1 MLNHI
6 TLMGRFTRDPELRRT
21 SSGIACCNFSLAC
34 ERDVAST
41 QTGQRETDFIDC
53 VAWRNTAEFV
63 SKYFSKGSMAAV
75 SGRLQVRSWT
85 DKNGNSRR
93 TAEILCDNIY
103 FGSTKTAATPAA
115 PEPKAPGEEYP
126 ELTDTD
132 EGLPF
137 PF

>member
-6 TLMGRFTRDPELRRT
+6 VIMGRFTHNPELRRT
-21 SSGIACCNFSLAC
+21 SSGIACCNFSIAC
-34 ERDVAST
+34 ERDIAST

-115 PEPKAPGEEYP
+115 PEPQAPGADYREVEY
-126 ELTDTD
+126 TDAD
-132 EGLPF
+132 F

>member
-6 TLMGRFTRDPELRRT
+6 TLMGRLTHNPELRRT

-34 ERDVAST
+34 ERDIAST

-75 SGRLQVRSWT
+75 SGRLQVRTWQ

-103 FGSTKTAATPAA
+103 FGSTKTTQTTPAA
-115 PEPKAPGEEYP
+115 PEIQVLGADYP

-137 PF
+137 

>member
-6 TLMGRFTRDPELRRT
+6 TLMGRLTRDPELRRT

-34 ERDVAST
+34 ERDIAST

-53 VAWRNTAEFV
+53 VAWRNAAEFV

-103 FGSTKTAATPAA
+103 FGSTKTAATTAA
-115 PEPKAPGEEYP
+115 TEPQAPGEEYP

>member
-6 TLMGRFTRDPELRRT
+6 TLMGRLTRDPELRRT

-34 ERDVAST
+34 ERDIAST

-53 VAWRNTAEFV
+53 VAWRNAAEFV

-75 SGRLQVRSWT
+75 SGRLQVRAWP

-115 PEPKAPGEEYP
+115 PEPQAPGEEYP
-126 ELTDTD
+126 ELTDAD

>member
-6 TLMGRFTRDPELRRT
+6 VIMGRFTHNPELRRT

-34 ERDVAST
+34 ERDIAST

-75 SGRLQVRSWT
+75 SGRLQIRSWT

-115 PEPKAPGEEYP
+115 PEPQAPGADYP
-126 ELTDTD
+126 ELTDKD

-137 PF
+137 

>member
-6 TLMGRFTRDPELRRT
+6 VIMGRFTRDPELRRT

-34 ERDVAST
+34 ERDIAST

-103 FGSTKTAATPAA
+103 FGSTKTAATTAA
-115 PEPKAPGEEYP
+115 TEPKAPGEEYP

>member
-1 MLNHI
+1 MLNRI
-6 TLMGRFTRDPELRRT
+6 VIMGRLTSTPELRRT

-34 ERDVAST
+34 ERDIAST

-53 VAWRNTAEFV
+53 VAWRNAAEFV

-75 SGRLQVRSWT
+75 SGRLQVRTWQ

-103 FGSTKTAATPAA
+103 FGSTKTAPAA
-115 PEPKAPGEEYP
+115 PEPQAPGADYP
-126 ELTDTD
+126 ELTDAD

-137 PF
+137 

>member
-6 TLMGRFTRDPELRRT
+6 TLMGRLTHNPELRRT

-34 ERDVAST
+34 ERDIAST

-103 FGSTKTAATPAA
+103 FGSTKTAAT
-115 PEPKAPGEEYP
+115 EPKAPGEEYP